1 MNMRRKPNFQDR
13 TLCRLRAANPGM
25 EITCTTHHADNV
37 HPMKTVAVFYGCE
50 GAAGAWKRIEAWS
63 RHNGGDWKM
72 LQEL

>member
-1 MNMRRKPNFQDR
+1 
-13 TLCRLRAANPGM
+13 M